1 MSLTTWCPGFAAVKN
16 EEEEPTDL
24 LQQCRAMHQDLIKL
38 AMDEQALL
46 FKLSTELTRAKDSEA
61 VQIEVDNGSDSVH
74 NYRMPA
80 EESHVLSETAE
91 EIPVVAVIHETGERR
106 LIRFGSRQS
115 KSSDVLTESVD
126 PKRSMTSA
134 SIASSDKV
142 SSKKSRAGLDLPGQ
156 RVHKVPSDNSRPCYS
171 INGIRDRENPYLQTS
186 VLNMLRTNF
195 SSSAEEH
202 RCWCSGQLAR
212 CILWFTAFLENC
224 CSLEEPERRG
234 RLARFVNSTLFSV
247 TTAGV
252 ILLNAAF
259 ILYTTDLEMR
269 NIDQPLSTDSNIYY
283 IELVLALVYVVE
295 LLLKM
300 MVHKIYFFWN
310 NEMAWN
316 WFDFFLVVFSVIE
329 NLLVYD
335 LMPGTSTSVD
345 PASTD
350 GSSSSVNLGF
360 LCLGCKVR
368 IQC

>member
-1 MSLTTWCPGFAAVKN
+1 MSKG
-16 EEEEPTDL
+16 EEEDATEL

-46 FKLSTELTRAKDSEA
+46 FKLSAGLQRVKDSES
-61 VQIEVDNGSDSVH
+61 VQIGIDASDSVH

-80 EESHVLSETAE
+80 EESHVLSEAAE

-106 LIRFGSRQS
+106 LLRFGSRQS
-115 KSSDVLTESVD
+115 KSSEFLTESVD
-126 PKRSMTSA
+126 AKRSMTSA
-134 SIASSDKV
+134 SVASSDKV
-142 SSKKSRAGLDLPGQ
+142 STKKSRAGLDLPGQ
-156 RVHKVPSDNSRPCYS
+156 RVHSVPSDSSRPCYS

-186 VLNMLRTNF
+186 VLNILRTNF
-195 SSSAEEH
+195 SSSAEEY
-202 RCWCSGQLAR
+202 RCWCGGQLAR
-212 CILWFTAFLENC
+212 CVLWFTVFLENC

-234 RLARFVNSTLFSV
+234 RLARFVNSTLFSIS
-247 TTAGV
+247 TASV

-259 ILYTTDLEMR
+259 ILYTTDLEMN

-283 IELVLALVYVVE
+283 IELVLASFYVVE

-310 NEMAWN
+310 AEMVWN

-335 LMPGTSTSVD
+335 LMPGTSTSAVT
-345 PASTD
+345 STD

-360 LCLGCKVR
+360 LRLGC
-368 IQC
+368 